1 MYRLDPVWTFKRPI
15 RQDEIFSSWLL
26 RVARAHGSQLHTF
39 CDISIGKQEIW
50 TRDIDIS
57 APSSLLQKCAKLSNK
72 SPETVEETTLQQA
85 VRRFHPDGRRASF
98 TPWILNLGIYH
109 RTRTSPGWQFC
120 PDCWE
125 ENDPYFSKT
134 WRLAFMTHCDRHPET
149 QLVDRCTHCEALI
162 VPHRTPK
169 LDFRLCHA
177 CHQRVDVHHVSIN
190 HDESDWMQEFLLA
203 LFRGDEYGRNFLEG
217 SNWFSADKNKNNF
230 LTDRFLLDL
239 RILLMDLRL
248 IQSTRNPREQIK
260 GKAERQVSQLF
271 EHSSIQQRRA
281 FLKSLGKACYSGPE
295 GLLHWLSISDV
306 TQRQLSMLRYSSG
319 MLQLLSR
326 LPGGMVSSKSKKQDL
341 IHKLQALRLK
351 HADNLAAYRVNRSEV
366 FFKVMVS

>member
-1 MYRLDPVWTFKRPI
+1 MYKLDPVWTFNRPI

-26 RVARAHGSQLHTF
+26 RVARAHGAQLHTF

-57 APSSLLQKCAKLSNK
+57 APSSFLQKCAKLSNE
-72 SPETVEETTLQQA
+72 SLEVVEETTLQQA
-85 VRRFHPDGRRASF
+85 VRRFHPDGKRASF

-125 ENDPYFSKT
+125 EHDPYFRKS

-149 QLVDRCTHCEALI
+149 QLIDHCQHCDALI

-169 LDFRLCHA
+169 LDFRLCHG
-177 CHQRVDVHHVSIN
+177 CHRRVDGHSVSIDY
-190 HDESDWMQEFLLA
+190 DESDWMQEFLLA
-203 LFRGDEYGRNFLEG
+203 LFRGDEYGRNFLEA
-217 SNWFSADKNKNNF
+217 SNWFSTEISKTDFLADS
-230 LTDRFLLDL
+230 FLLDL
-239 RILLMDLRL
+239 RILLIDLRL
-248 IQSTRNPREQIK
+248 IKFAHKTRGQLTGITETQT
-260 GKAERQVSQLF
+260 GQLF
-271 EHSSIQQRRA
+271 EHSSNQQRRA

-295 GLLHWLSISDV
+295 SLLRWLSMRNV

-319 MLQLLSR
+319 MSLLLSR
-326 LPGGMVSSKSKKQDL
+326 LPSGMVSPKSKRQDL
-341 IHKLQALRLK
+341 MHKLHALRLK
-351 HADNLAAYRVNRSEV
+351 HADNFAAYRLNRSEL
-366 FFKVMVS
+366 FFKAMAS